1 MLKLTSPEY
10 FLPLVEALE
19 AGKILSS
26 GRTSPMIVR
35 GVCRQT
41 GQKGE
46 YVVKM
51 KGSDQMWEGS
61 SLNEMLASFIA
72 LELTFH
78 VPEPAVI
85 NISEDFLETMRH
97 RHDNFNIA
105 TKSLGLNFGS
115 ALKDGFQEVLP
126 KQSLS
131 PELKAKLCEMFAFD
145 VLLGNTDRRKDKPNF
160 LTNGKDLLIFD
171 HELAFSFTQVL
182 PFARNPNPWLISEAD
197 MTWLSNNFC
206 YQHLKG
212 NNVDFS
218 NFTARLSVI
227 NDGFWEKAIDI
238 IPKEWQNEHINTIRK
253 NLTKIVEN
261 KEQFA
266 LELNRVLL

>member
-1 MLKLTSPEY
+1 
-10 FLPLVEALE
+10 
-19 AGKILSS
+19 
-26 GRTSPMIVR
+26 MIVR

-46 YVVKM
+46 YVVKL

-72 LELTFH
+72 LELNFQT
-78 VPEPAVI
+78 PEPVVI
-85 NISEDFLETMRH
+85 NITEDFIETMKH
-97 RHDNFNIA
+97 RHNNFIIA
-105 TKSLGLNFGS
+105 SKSLGFNFGS
-115 ALKDGFQEVLP
+115 ALKDGFQEVLSQ
-126 KQSLS
+126 QSLPS
-131 PELKAKLCEMFAFD
+131 ELKAKLGEMFAFD

-182 PFARNPNPWLISEAD
+182 PFARNPNPWLISQED
-197 MTWLSNNFC
+197 MAWLSNNFC
-206 YQHLKG
+206 YHHLKG

-218 NFTARLSVI
+218 NFAARLSVI
-227 NDGFWEKAIDI
+227 NDIFWAKAIDI
-238 IPKEWQNEHINTIRK
+238 IPKEWQNEHINTIRSY
-253 NLTKIVEN
+253 LTKIIDN

-266 LELNRVLL
+266 SELNRVLL